1 MATPDQD
8 QVARIAAAQLGAPA
22 PEQAAPAAPKEAPT
36 TPQEAAEETGSPQ
49 TEGDRVQQDPVVYKV
64 QMGEEERALTPEQIS
79 STFSRYKDLN
89 YRNAQMKPINALA
102 EQLMNKSGASPEQ
115 VASLMQASLQ
125 AFTKN
130 AQMGKN
136 RPAQDGVAE
145 PQQPGPN
152 AQQPNLNEEFSKY
165 EDENAISLPPGYRE
179 GMSRIQ
185 RMEQQLQQGMNMMN
199 QVLQRS
205 QQGAQQGVEAAQ
217 TAQVDRNTAIQ
228 QTIANNLD
236 RAQQAAQLPDE
247 EGQNFMR
254 YAGERG
260 YTIEDFAD
268 AGLTQ
273 KVINDF
279 KNERNTP
286 EFSRLQEMAQRREA
300 FLKSQSG
307 GPASAPN
314 AQAGDDTLARLS
326 ASALAKRNP

>member
-1 MATPDQD
+1 MATPDQE
-8 QVARIAAAQLGAPA
+8 QVARIAAAQLGAEP
-22 PEQAAPAAPKEAPT
+22 PAPAAPAEAPT
-36 TPQEAAEETGSPQ
+36 TPQEAAAETGSPT

-64 QMGEEERALTPEQIS
+64 MMGEEERALTPEQIS

-89 YRNAQMKPINALA
+89 FRNAQMKPVNALA
-102 EQLMNKSGASPEQ
+102 EQLMQKSGANPEQ
-115 VASLMQASLQ
+115 IAKLMEASIA

-130 AQMGKN
+130 AQMGRN
-136 RPAQDGVAE
+136 RPAQEGVAQ
-145 PQQPGPN
+145 PQQPSGN
-152 AQQPNLNEEFSKY
+152 EMQPDIEEEFSKY

-179 GMSRIQ
+179 GMGRIE
-185 RMEQQLQQGMNMMN
+185 RMEAQLQQGMNMMN
-199 QVLQRS
+199 QILSRS
-205 QQGAQQGVEAAQ
+205 QQGAQQGMQAAQ

-247 EGQNFMR
+247 EGKNFMR

-268 AGLTQ
+268 ANLAM
-273 KVINDF
+273 KVVNDF

-286 EFSRLQEMAQRREA
+286 EFARLQEMAQRREA

-307 GPASAPN
+307 GPASAPA
-314 AQAGDDTLARLS
+314 AQGGDDTLMRLG
-326 ASALAKRNP
+326 ATALAKNLGGVR